1 MAKLTRQ
8 FFRNHGWKTGLN
20 MTDGEGVW
28 KATLKLPNSFDG
40 VFIDASVTNALHK
53 DRFTVMGQFSGDGH
67 VNGMFYMYEEED
79 YYNLLKLI
87 HVTDKFEKENSVFA
101 SMSFDK

>member
-8 FFRNHGWKTGLN
+8 FFRNHGWKIGL
-20 MTDGEGVW
+20 TASDDDAVW
-28 KATLKLPNSFDG
+28 KATLKLPNSIDG
-40 VFIDASVTNALHK
+40 VYADATVTNALNK

-67 VNGMFYMYEEED
+67 VSGLMHMYDEED
-79 YYNLLKLI
+79 YYTLLKLI
-87 HVTDKFEKENSVFA
+87 HITDKFEKENSIFA